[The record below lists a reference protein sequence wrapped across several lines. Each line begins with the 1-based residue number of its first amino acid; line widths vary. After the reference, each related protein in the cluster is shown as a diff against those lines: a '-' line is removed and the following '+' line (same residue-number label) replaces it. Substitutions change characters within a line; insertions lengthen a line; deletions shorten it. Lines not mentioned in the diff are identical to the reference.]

1 MKMKILIKVRCK
13 TKEVRIL
20 YNLTF
25 GKNISGTFI
34 SFKLSSYVAIS
45 SNTII
50 KQWRSFL
57 WLTYC
62 KSDVE
67 STGQLKLK
75 ERTVVEEMVVEG
87 LITEGTLV
95 ERSKS
100 EKKVV

>member
-34 SFKLSSYVAIS
+34 SFKLSSDVAIS
-45 SNTII
+45 GNTII

-75 ERTVVEEMVVEG
+75 ERTVVEG

-100 EKKVV
+100 EKTVV